1 MRGGHDQEEGSDVR
15 PAIQA
20 ADSLAVVS
28 GVHEVVSDR
37 DGETA
42 RMTKAMTIE
51 DATKAL
57 DDAIARHKAAQ
68 KAAADLYSD
77 VIAAREALN
86 SAFADEDETLPQCVV
101 AVGGIRSYT
110 MVVVER
116 NKDRI
121 KCRYFGDRGGHLTF
135 KWDEK
140 ECAYMYT
147 RGGVLDR
154 SRRIVALC
162 CKPLS
167 GSDDRGRAVTP

>member
-1 MRGGHDQEEGSDVR
+1 
-15 PAIQA
+15 
-20 ADSLAVVS
+20 LAVVS
-28 GVHEVVSDR
+28 GVHEVSSDR
-37 DGETA
+37 DEEAA
-42 RMTKAMTIE
+42 RMTQALTVE
-51 DATKAL
+51 EATKAL
-57 DDAIARHKAAQ
+57 DDAIARYKAAE
-68 KAAADLYSD
+68 KAASDMYGD
-77 VIAAREALN
+77 VIAAREELN

-167 GSDDRGRAVTP
+167 GSDDRGRAATQ